1 MKFTKEETEM
11 HGIKEIKPLPEM
23 GTGFIVTIHT
33 DDRFHTMNIPMS
45 LDDLFCYESD
55 AAFIGKEYAK

>member
-1 MKFTKEETEM
+1 M

-55 AAFIGKEYAK
+55 ASFVGKEYAK